1 MPLIQLKTT
10 AELTPALR
18 DELTSDFGK
27 MMAEAG
33 KPESFLMIEFEEG
46 ADLRFGGKK
55 PENAALV
62 EMKQVGDLGGDV
74 YLCLTKT
81 VTRILNE
88 RLGID
93 PQSIYITYQPVD
105 DWGWNGTNF

>member
-10 AELTPALR
+10 VPLPPDLR
-18 DELTSDFGK
+18 DGLTADFGK
-27 MMAEAG
+27 MMADAG
-33 KPESFLMIEFEEG
+33 KPEAFLMIEFEEG

-62 EMKQVGDLGGDV
+62 EMKQVGDLGRDV

-81 VTRILNE
+81 ATRILNE

>member
-62 EMKQVGDLGGDV
+62 EMKQVGDLGRET
-74 YLCLTKT
+74 YLRLTEIIS
-81 VTRILNE
+81 RILKE
-88 RLGID
+88 RLGT
-93 PQSIYITYQPVD
+93 PPESVYITYQPVD

>member
-1 MPLIQLKTT
+1 
-10 AELTPALR
+10 
-18 DELTSDFGK
+18 
-27 MMAEAG
+27 
-33 KPESFLMIEFEEG
+33 
-46 ADLRFGGKK
+46 
-55 PENAALV
+55 
-62 EMKQVGDLGGDV
+62 MKQVGDLGRDV

-81 VTRILNE
+81 ATRILNE

>member
-33 KPESFLMIEFEEG
+33 KPEAFLMIEFEEG

-62 EMKQVGDLGGDV
+62 EMKQVGDLGRDV

-81 VTRILNE
+81 ATRILNE

>member
-93 PQSIYITYQPVD
+93 PQSIYITSEALS
-105 DWGWNGTNF
+105 

>member
-33 KPESFLMIEFEEG
+33 KPESFLMIAFEDG
-46 ADLRFGGKK
+46 VDLRFSGKK
-55 PENAALV
+55 MKNGALV
-62 EMKQVGDLGGDV
+62 EIKQVGDLGGDV

-81 VTRILNE
+81 ATRILNE

-93 PQSIYITYQPVD
+93 PKAVYITYQPVD

>member
-33 KPESFLMIEFEEG
+33 KPEAFLMIAFEDSV
-46 ADLRFGGKK
+46 DLRFSGEKMKNG
-55 PENAALV
+55 ALV
-62 EMKQVGDLGGDV
+62 EIKQVGDLGSDV

-81 VTRILNE
+81 ATRILNE

-93 PQSIYITYQPVD
+93 PKAVYITYQPVD

>member
-10 AELTPALR
+10 VPLPPDLR
-18 DELTSDFGK
+18 DGLTADFGK
-27 MMAEAG
+27 MMADAG
-33 KPESFLMIEFEEG
+33 KPEAFLMIEFEEG

-62 EMKQVGDLGGDV
+62 EMKQVGDLGRDV

-81 VTRILNE
+81 ATRILKE

>member
-33 KPESFLMIEFEEG
+33 KPESFLMIAFEDSV
-46 ADLRFGGKK
+46 DLRFSGEKMKNG
-55 PENAALV
+55 ALASRRSRQRCV
-62 EMKQVGDLGGDV
+62 SLFDKNRHPYFE
-74 YLCLTKT
+74 
-81 VTRILNE
+81 
-88 RLGID
+88 
-93 PQSIYITYQPVD
+93 
-105 DWGWNGTNF
+105 

>member
-33 KPESFLMIEFEEG
+33 KPESFLMIAFEDDV
-46 ADLRFGGKK
+46 DLRFSGKK
-55 PENAALV
+55 MKNGALV
-62 EMKQVGDLGGDV
+62 EIKQVGDLGGDV
-74 YLCLTKT
+74 YLCLTT
-81 VTRILNE
+81 AVTRILKE

>member
-10 AELTPALR
+10 VPLPPDLR
-18 DELTSDFGK
+18 DGLTADFGK
-27 MMAEAG
+27 MMADAG
-33 KPESFLMIEFEEG
+33 KPEAFLMIEFEEG

-62 EMKQVGDLGGDV
+62 EIKQVGDLGRDV

-81 VTRILNE
+81 ATRILNE

>member
-27 MMAEAG
+27 MMADAG
-33 KPESFLMIEFEEG
+33 KPESFLMIAFEDG
-46 ADLRFGGKK
+46 VDLRFSGEKM
-55 PENAALV
+55 ENGALV
-62 EMKQVGDLGGDV
+62 EIKQVGDLGSDV

-81 VTRILNE
+81 ATRILKE

>member
-18 DELTSDFGK
+18 DELTSDFGQ

-33 KPESFLMIEFEEG
+33 KPESFSMTAFEDSV
-46 ADLRFGGKK
+46 DLRFSGEKMKNG
-55 PENAALV
+55 ALV
-62 EMKQVGDLGGDV
+62 EIKQVGDLGSDV

-81 VTRILNE
+81 ATRILNE

-93 PQSIYITYQPVD
+93 PQSVYITYQAVN

>member
-10 AELTPALR
+10 VPLPPALR

-27 MMAEAG
+27 MMADAG

-62 EMKQVGDLGGDV
+62 EIKQVGDLGRDV

-81 VTRILNE
+81 ATRILNE

-93 PQSIYITYQPVD
+93 PKAVYITYQPVD

>member
-33 KPESFLMIEFEEG
+33 IS
-46 ADLRFGGKK
+46 LR
-55 PENAALV
+55 
-62 EMKQVGDLGGDV
+62 
-74 YLCLTKT
+74 
-81 VTRILNE
+81 
-88 RLGID
+88 
-93 PQSIYITYQPVD
+93 
-105 DWGWNGTNF
+105 